1 MNRKKAISKAVES
14 VNQRQLEFTSLFQ
27 QKTGQLK
34 ATPTSEICG
43 LSTGSRIHPIH
54 RGSSKETAHNPDTT
68 ATCKSYQRR
77 NDPIS
82 PNFATQNR
90 NDVVIRETS
99 CKTILNRTSIS
110 DYSLNCYTGCAHSCI
125 YCYARFMQRFHPHP
139 EPWGKFVDIKLNAV
153 EVLERQ
159 LRRAAPGA
167 VFVSSA
173 CDGWQPI
180 EAECK
185 LTRQCCDLL
194 IKHGFRIEALTKSS
208 LVLRDLDIFSG
219 RNTRIGVTVTTLDEC
234 LRRLWEPNSSSIEER
249 FRIISEADAVGVET
263 AIMFGPLLPF
273 LSDSQESINS
283 MFQRAAE
290 LSVGVIWVDALNPR
304 PKVWSSIDSL
314 LRKKYPDLLERYRQI
329 LFDRKT
335 RAAYLS
341 ELRHSVT
348 QAGTKFSLAD
358 KVTVCF

>member
-1 MNRKKAISKAVES
+1 MNRKKTIFKATES
-14 VNQRQLEFTSLFQ
+14 VVQHQLEFTSLFQ
-27 QKTGQLK
+27 HKTGRSKTTL
-34 ATPTSEICG
+34 TPEVCD
-43 LSTGSRIHPIH
+43 LSASGQTVPIH
-54 RGSSKETAHNPDTT
+54 QRSGKETAHNPDTT

-110 DYSLNCYTGCAHSCI
+110 DYSLNCYTGCAHCCI

-153 EVLERQ
+153 VVLERQ
-159 LRRAAPGA
+159 LRRATPGA

-173 CDGWQPI
+173 CDGWQPT

-194 IKHGFRIEALTKSS
+194 LKHGFRIEALTKSS

-219 RNTRIGVTVTTLDEC
+219 RNARIGVTVTTLDER

-249 FRIISEADAVGVET
+249 FRIISEADAAGVET

-283 MFQRAAE
+283 MFQWATE
-290 LSVGVIWVDALNPR
+290 LAVDVIWVDALNPR
-304 PKVWSSIDSL
+304 PKVWSSVANL

-358 KVTVCF
+358 KVTICF